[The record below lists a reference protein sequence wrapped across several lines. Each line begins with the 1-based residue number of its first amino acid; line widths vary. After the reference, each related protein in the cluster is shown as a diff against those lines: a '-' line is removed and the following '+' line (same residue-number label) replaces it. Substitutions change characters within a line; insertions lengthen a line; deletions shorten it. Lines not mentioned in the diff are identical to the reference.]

1 MENKN
6 WNSEFP
12 EVPEHVHQTVLSTLA
27 ELEHRKVKRVKRMK
41 KSKIVILIAAA
52 IAVLGT
58 TVCAAE
64 IFKWNNRAAE
74 VFVAD
79 EEQRQKLVTEQ
90 IATGEYQTVSDAGLT
105 IQAIQTVQDNSCFY
119 ALFEITADDK
129 SLQITPGHDMGLLI
143 DYPGG
148 ENPFG
153 YVGYGFVDE
162 REQAVS
168 NSRYY
173 EIYGAKTNPQSTG
186 NEDLNMKLQFT
197 SLNAP
202 GGKATAGEVVLT
214 GNWEFLLNLHATEP
228 VCYELNKEYQ
238 IDGCAVTVKSVE
250 LTPISVKLTCDE
262 AGARQLEK
270 LEGVNIDQA
279 DSLVSLYINGIKYQD
294 GTIVEEEGYQELWV
308 SCENG
313 DYTKAA
319 RLTSVIDTDKVSAL
333 LVGDANDEIALP

>member
-1 MENKN
+1 MMNKN
-6 WNSEFP
+6 WNRDFP
-12 EVPEHVHQTVLSTLA
+12 EVPEHVHQTVLSTLS
-27 ELEHRKVKRVKRMK
+27 ELEHRKVKRVKKMK

-64 IFKWNNRAAE
+64 LFKWNERAAE

-79 EEQRQKLVTEQ
+79 EGQQQRLVTDQ
-90 IATGEYQTVSDAGLT
+90 IATEEYQTVSDAGLT
-105 IQAIQTVQDNSCFY
+105 IQAIQTIQDNNCFY
-119 ALFEITADDK
+119 ALFQITAEDE
-129 SLQITPGHDMGLLI
+129 SLQITPDYDMDLLM
-143 DYPGG
+143 DYQGN

-168 NSRYY
+168 NTRYF
-173 EIYGAKTNPQSTG
+173 EIYGTKANP
-186 NEDLNMKLQFT
+186 EKKDLNMKIQFT

-202 GGKATAGEVVLT
+202 GGKAVTGESVLA
-214 GNWEFLLNLHATEP
+214 GNWEFLLNLHTTEP
-228 VCYELNKEYQ
+228 VRYELNREYQ
-238 IDGCAVTVKSVE
+238 IASCAVTVKSVE

-270 LEGVNIDQA
+270 MEGVNIDQT
-279 DSLVSLYINGIKYQD
+279 DSLLSLYINGIKYQD
-294 GTIVEEEGYQELWV
+294 GTVVEEEGYQELQV
-308 SCENG
+308 GCGNG
-313 DYTKAA
+313 EYTKTA
-319 RLTSVIDTDKVSAL
+319 RLTNVIDTDKVSAL